1 MADENNALMKQSEQ
15 LQKKEKLAVSE
26 KFTNKVIAEFGGNV
40 SGIAQVTDYQR
51 RLIQGYFIGV
61 DRALKAAEERRI
73 AKNAANRDHTYDE
86 PLVVTWNNVNLNDL
100 AMSLVHYARIGLDMM
115 QDNHLFPIPYK
126 RK

>member
-1 MADENNALMKQSEQ
+1 M
-15 LQKKEKLAVSE
+15 
-26 KFTNKVIAEFGGNV
+26 
-40 SGIAQVTDYQR
+40 TDYQR
-51 RLIQGYFIGV
+51 RLIQGYFIGI
-61 DRALKAAEERRI
+61 DRALKVEEERRI

-86 PLVVTWNNVNLNDL
+86 PLAVTWNNVNLNDL